1 MSETRAESPK
11 KEEVEINSPVSNYL
25 CFKWIFSTIKNKT
38 IIRPLRSSAIFFE
51 KIEIWEKKY
60 YCVCA

>member
-25 CFKWIFSTIKNKT
+25 WFKWIFF
-38 IIRPLRSSAIFFE
+38 LR
-51 KIEIWEKKY
+51 
-60 YCVCA
+60 